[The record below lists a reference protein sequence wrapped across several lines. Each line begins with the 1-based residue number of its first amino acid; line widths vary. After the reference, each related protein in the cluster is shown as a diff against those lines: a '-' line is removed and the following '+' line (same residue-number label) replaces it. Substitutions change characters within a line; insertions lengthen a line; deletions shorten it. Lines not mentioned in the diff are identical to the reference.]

1 MAQILDGRGIART
14 LAERHRAEIA
24 DIQQRL
30 GHPLALAVVR
40 AGDDKASASYIGQM
54 KRLCKRMGMEF
65 QEHAL
70 PAAAQDAAA
79 DRDRFIGRIC
89 RLNADPR
96 VTGIMLS
103 WPLPPEWD
111 TESVAM
117 TLDPRKDVDGLHPLN
132 AGRLFLGGSFLEKEA
147 LVPNTPAGVIHL
159 LRHYAIP
166 LRGQHAVLIGR
177 SNVAG
182 RPLAALLIAHDATV
196 TVTHSRTIDLAGHAR
211 RADILL
217 VAMGRAH
224 FVTPDMVKPGAVVV
238 DVGINVTPDGLVGD
252 VHYDAV
258 KEVASAITP
267 VPGGVGPVT
276 NAMLI
281 ANTIRAARRQS
292 GLA

>member
-1 MAQILDGRGIART
+1 M
-14 LAERHRAEIA
+14 
-24 DIQQRL
+24 
-30 GHPLALAVVR
+30 
-40 AGDDKASASYIGQM
+40 
-54 KRLCKRMGMEF
+54 
-65 QEHAL
+65 
-70 PAAAQDAAA
+70 
-79 DRDRFIGRIC
+79 
-89 RLNADPR
+89 
-96 VTGIMLS
+96 
-103 WPLPPEWD
+103 
-111 TESVAM
+111 
-117 TLDPRKDVDGLHPLN
+117 
-132 AGRLFLGGSFLEKEA
+132 
-147 LVPNTPAGVIHL
+147 IHL
-159 LRHYAIP
+159 LRHYEIP
-166 LRGQHAVLIGR
+166 LRGQDAVLIGR

-196 TVTHSRTIDLAGHAR
+196 TVTHSRTVDLAGHAR

-217 VAMGRAH
+217 VAMGRPH

-281 ANTIRAARRQS
+281 ANTIRAARLQS

>member
-1 MAQILDGRGIART
+1 MALVLDGRDIART
-14 LAERHRAEIA
+14 LGERHRQELA
-24 DIQQRL
+24 DIQGRL
-30 GHPLALAVVR
+30 GRPLTLAVVR
-40 AGDDKASASYIGQM
+40 AGDNKASASYIRQIR
-54 KRLCKRMGMEF
+54 RLCKRVGMEF

-70 PAAAQDAAA
+70 AAT
-79 DRDRFIGRIC
+79 DREAFIGRVC

-103 WPLPPEWD
+103 WPLPSDWDPEL
-111 TESVAM
+111 VAM
-117 TLDPRKDVDGLHPLN
+117 TLDPRKDIDGVHPLN
-132 AGRLFLGGSFLEKEA
+132 AGRLFLGGPFLGMEA
-147 LVPNTPAGVIHL
+147 FVPNTPAGVIYL
-159 LRHYAIP
+159 LRHYEIP

-196 TVTHSRTIDLAGHAR
+196 TVTHSRTVDLPSLTR
-211 RADILL
+211 QADILL
-217 VAMGRAH
+217 VAMGRPN

-238 DVGINVTPDGLVGD
+238 DVGINFTSDGLVGD
-252 VHYDAV
+252 VQYEPVSA
-258 KEVASAITP
+258 VASAITP

-281 ANTIRAARRQS
+281 ANTITAARHQS

>member
-40 AGDDKASASYIGQM
+40 AGDDKASASYIGQI

-70 PAAAQDAAA
+70 PAASQSAAA
-79 DRDRFIGRIC
+79 DCDLFIGRIC

-103 WPLPPEWD
+103 WPLPSEWD

-132 AGRLFLGGSFLEKEA
+132 AGRVFLGGSFLEKEA

-159 LRHYAIP
+159 LRHYEIP
-166 LRGQHAVLIGR
+166 LRGQQAVLIGR

-196 TVTHSRTIDLAGHAR
+196 TVTHSRTVDLAGHAR

>member
-40 AGDDKASASYIGQM
+40 AGDDKASASYIGQI

-70 PAAAQDAAA
+70 PAASQDTAA

-159 LRHYAIP
+159 LRHYEIP

-196 TVTHSRTIDLAGHAR
+196 TVTHSRTVDLAGHAR

-252 VHYDAV
+252 VQYDAV

>member
-40 AGDDKASASYIGQM
+40 AGDDKASASYIGQI

-70 PAAAQDAAA
+70 PAAPQDAAA

-159 LRHYAIP
+159 LRHYEIP
-166 LRGQHAVLIGR
+166 LRGQQAVLIGR

-196 TVTHSRTIDLAGHAR
+196 TVTHSRTVDLAGHAR